1 MSNDSVFGAQSPV
14 VSGNSFE
21 MARAIGAS
29 VAAAV
34 ATGLLLFTTATV
46 STPARAE
53 QANTS
58 TSTSDKSK
66 KDKESELQEVV
77 ITGSLIPQPAS
88 QTETAQPVTVI
99 TAEDISAKGFTTVA
113 DALQRAAVSTGS
125 VQGAGFSGGFT
136 QGANTISLF
145 GLDPSYTKFLLD
157 GRPIADYPAL
167 YNGTENFVSISG
179 IPTLLVEGIDVLPGA
194 QSSIYGSDAIA
205 GVINIRLRKKIDGLE
220 VDARYGATKDG
231 GGDDKRVGVA
241 DGFSFGNVNIV
252 VGAQYEKSTPI
263 WGYQRSLTDA
273 FFAGGSTPQTAER
286 DWLVLGTFG
295 QPNGDLYYFEDPADC
310 ANVAGQFHNTV
321 HLSTRADRGM
331 YCGTVTSGYYT
342 IGNGTEATQGY
353 LHISDDLTPHVQLFS
368 DVLVDYDKAQFSIG
382 GGFFGTADDSN
393 SIVTGPYYYYLDP
406 NLGDLMNLQQIYS
419 PEEFGGLGNTI
430 DTNTTNSIR
439 ATLGVTGDFGSSW
452 KYDVDFT
459 YTENKLGEA
468 THLAFENAINNFYAP
483 IMGPNLGVNA
493 YGTNT
498 YEPDYAAFYKPITPA
513 QYASFSGYATSRSHT
528 EESLLLGEL
537 TNAHL
542 FTLHGGDAGLAVVAE
557 GGAQGW
563 EYDPDP
569 RYLDGGTYLYT
580 ATAGSGHRSRYA
592 LTSEVKL
599 PVLSVLTVDLS
610 GRYDDFVLS
619 DNSVHDTTYDL
630 GLEFRPLQTLLFRGR
645 YGTAF
650 KAPTLAD
657 EFQGLSGFYETVTD
671 YYACEQRGYQ
681 GPTYAGC
688 PYAQSSVFGTTSGNT
703 ALKPINAKVWDL
715 GTVWSPLE
723 RSAFSFDFIRWSIDN
738 EVAEQDSNQLMKLD
752 SACLL
757 GQLDINSPTCQVA
770 ISEVTRNSSG
780 IATQIYTPKIN
791 VAAEHLTVAVVGV
804 DYALPRRSFGTFALD
819 AHYVNILRHGELMFP
834 GDTPIDLL
842 GNPFYS
848 TEFKTK
854 ENVAVTWNYARF
866 STTLYVERYGATPN
880 NEATLTT
887 SGYSVPT
894 AGLLGSWTITNLSGK
909 YEIFPGLTLQANI
922 DNLFNR
928 MPPLDNTY
936 TGIDNQPYNPLNY
949 NPYGRSYYIEVTYAP
964 GKK

>member
-1 MSNDSVFGAQSPV
+1 MFIDRVRELRGRGGQVLPLTVITMLVFLVAASVSSPV
-14 VSGNSFE
+14 
-21 MARAIGAS
+21 
-29 VAAAV
+29 AADQ
-34 ATGLLLFTTATV
+34 ATA
-46 STPARAE
+46 
-53 QANTS
+53 S
-58 TSTSDKSK
+58 TSASTADTSRN
-66 KDKESELQEVV
+66 KDKDSELQEVV
-77 ITGSLIPQPAS
+77 ITGSLIPQPKS
-88 QTETAQPVTVI
+88 ETETAQPITVI

-113 DALQRAAVSTGS
+113 DALQRAAVATGS
-125 VQGAGFSGGFT
+125 VQGPGFSGGFT

-179 IPTLLVEGIDVLPGA
+179 IPTLLVDGIDVLPGA

-205 GVINIRLRKKIDGLE
+205 GVINIRLRKKIESLELDG
-220 VDARYGATKDG
+220 RYGATKDG
-231 GGDDKRVGVA
+231 GGVDKRFGAA
-241 DGFSFGNVNIV
+241 DGFSFGNVNLV
-252 VGAQYEKSTPI
+252 LGAQYEKSTPI
-263 WGYQRSLTDA
+263 FGYQRALTDQ
-273 FFAGGSTPQTAER
+273 FFAGGSSPQTAAR

-295 QPNGDLYYFEDPADC
+295 QPNGDLYYFEDPANC
-310 ANVAGQFHNTV
+310 ANVAGQFHGTV
-321 HLSTRADRGM
+321 RLSTRADRGM
-331 YCGTVTSGYYT
+331 YCGSVTSGYYT
-342 IGNGTEATQGY
+342 IANGTEAVQGF
-353 LHISDDLTPHVQLFS
+353 LHASDDITPHMQLFG
-368 DVLVDYDKAQFSIG
+368 DVLLDHDKAQFNVG
-382 GGFFGTADDSN
+382 GQFFGTADDSN

-406 NLGDLMNLQQIYS
+406 RLGDLMNLQQIYS
-419 PEEFGGLGNTI
+419 PEEYGGLGNTM

-439 ATLGVTGDFGSSW
+439 STLGVTGDFGSSW

-468 THLAFENAINNFYAP
+468 THLAFENAINAFYAP

-493 YGTNT
+493 FGTNT

-513 QYASFSGYATSRSHT
+513 QYASFTGYATSRSHT
-528 EESLLLGEL
+528 EESLLLGQL

-542 FTLHGGDAGLAVVAE
+542 FALRGGDAGLAMVAE

-569 RYLDGGTYLYT
+569 RYLNGGTYLYT

-592 LTSEVKL
+592 FTSEVRM

-610 GRYDDFVLS
+610 GRYDDFVLRN
-619 DNSVHDTTYDL
+619 NSVHDTTYDL
-630 GLEFRPLQTLLFRGR
+630 GLEFRPLSKLLFRGR

-657 EFQGLSGFYETVTD
+657 EFQGLSGFFQTVTD

-703 ALKPINAKVWDL
+703 ALKPINAKVGDL
-715 GTVWSPLE
+715 GLVWSPLD
-723 RSAFSFDFIRWSIDN
+723 RSAFSFDIIRWSIDN
-738 EVAEQDSNQLMKLD
+738 EVAQQDSNQLMKED

-757 GQLDINSPTCQVA
+757 GQLDIHSPTCQAA
-770 ISEVTRNSSG
+770 ISQVTRNSSG

-791 VAAEHLTVAVVGV
+791 VAFEHLTVAVVGL
-804 DYALPRRSFGTFALD
+804 DYALPQRSFGTFMLD
-819 AHYVNILRHGELMFP
+819 AHYVNIMRHGFLMFA

-854 ENVAVTWNYARF
+854 EN
-866 STTLYVERYGATPN
+866 L
-880 NEATLTT
+880 
-887 SGYSVPT
+887 
-894 AGLLGSWTITNLSGK
+894 
-909 YEIFPGLTLQANI
+909 GLTW
-922 DNLFNR
+922 D
-928 MPPLDNTY
+928 
-936 TGIDNQPYNPLNY
+936 
-949 NPYGRSYYIEVTYAP
+949 YAHLSSTV
-964 GKK
+964 